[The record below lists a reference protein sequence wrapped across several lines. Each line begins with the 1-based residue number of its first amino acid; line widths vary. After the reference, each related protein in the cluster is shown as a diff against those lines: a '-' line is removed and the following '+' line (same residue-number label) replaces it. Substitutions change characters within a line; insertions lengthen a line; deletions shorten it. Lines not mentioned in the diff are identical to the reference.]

1 MDIFLAMFKEA
12 FSNYYFSMFIHIL
25 LFIYVVL
32 IVSKV
37 IFDNKITED
46 NKEKV
51 NLEKTKDNKEKV
63 GIKKTKEDK
72 LKLFKDSFLS
82 KVNWKIKIL

>member
-12 FSNYYFSMFIHIL
+12 FSNYYFSIFIHIL
-25 LFIYVVL
+25 LFTYIVL

-37 IFDNKITED
+37 IFDNKITEE

-51 NLEKTKDNKEKV
+51 NL
-63 GIKKTKEDK
+63 KKTKEDK
-72 LKLFKDSFLS
+72 LNLFKDSFL
-82 KVNWKIKIL
+82 KKAN

>member
-12 FSNYYFSMFIHIL
+12 FSNYYFSLFIHIL
-25 LFIYVVL
+25 IFIYVVL

-37 IFDNKITED
+37 IFDNKTTEE

-51 NLEKTKDNKEKV
+51 NLEE
-63 GIKKTKEDK
+63 TKEDK
-72 LKLFKDSFLS
+72 LNLFKDSFLG
-82 KVNWKIKIL
+82 KAN

>member
-1 MDIFLAMFKEA
+1 MDIFLTILKVA
-12 FSNYYFSMFIHIL
+12 FSNYYFSIFIHIL
-25 LFIYVVL
+25 IFTHAVL
-32 IVSKV
+32 IVIIVIFDK

-46 NKEKV
+46 NKGKV

-72 LKLFKDSFLS
+72 LKLFKDSFLG
-82 KVNWKIKIL
+82 KVN

>member
-12 FSNYYFSMFIHIL
+12 FSNYYFSIFIHIL
-25 LFIYVVL
+25 IFIYVVL

-37 IFDNKITED
+37 IFDNKTTED

-51 NLEKTKDNKEKV
+51 NLEKTK
-63 GIKKTKEDK
+63 EDK
-72 LKLFKDSFLS
+72 LNVFKESFL
-82 KVNWKIKIL
+82 KKAN

>member
-12 FSNYYFSMFIHIL
+12 FSNYYFSIFIYFL

-32 IVSKV
+32 FIGRI
-37 IFDNKITED
+37 IFDNKTTED

-51 NLEKTKDNKEKV
+51 NL
-63 GIKKTKEDK
+63 KKPKEDK
-72 LKLFKDSFLS
+72 LDLFKNSFLG
-82 KVNWKIKIL
+82 KAN

>member
-12 FSNYYFSMFIHIL
+12 FSNYYFSIFIYFL

-32 IVSKV
+32 FISII
-37 IFDNKITED
+37 IFYNKTTED

-51 NLEKTKDNKEKV
+51 N
-63 GIKKTKEDK
+63 IKKTKEDK
-72 LKLFKDSFLS
+72 LNLFKDSFLG
-82 KVNWKIKIL
+82 KAN

>member
-12 FSNYYFSMFIHIL
+12 FSNYYFSIFIHIL
-25 LFIYVVL
+25 IFIYVVL

-37 IFDNKITED
+37 IFDNKTTED

-51 NLEKTKDNKEKV
+51 NL
-63 GIKKTKEDK
+63 KKTKEDK
-72 LKLFKDSFLS
+72 LNLFKDIFLG
-82 KVNWKIKIL
+82 KAN

>member
-12 FSNYYFSMFIHIL
+12 FSNYYFSIFIHIL

-32 IVSKV
+32 IVSRI
-37 IFDNKITED
+37 IFDNKTTED

-51 NLEKTKDNKEKV
+51 NLEKTK
-63 GIKKTKEDK
+63 EDK
-72 LKLFKDSFLS
+72 LDLFKNSFLG
-82 KVNWKIKIL
+82 KVN

>member
-12 FSNYYFSMFIHIL
+12 FSNYYFSIFIHIL

-37 IFDNKITED
+37 IFDNKTTED

-51 NLEKTKDNKEKV
+51 N
-63 GIKKTKEDK
+63 IKKTKEDK
-72 LKLFKDSFLS
+72 LNLFKDSFLG
-82 KVNWKIKIL
+82 KVN

>member
-12 FSNYYFSMFIHIL
+12 FSNYYFSIFIHIL

-37 IFDNKITED
+37 IFDNKKITEE

-51 NLEKTKDNKEKV
+51 N
-63 GIKKTKEDK
+63 IKKTKEDK
-72 LKLFKDSFLS
+72 LNMFKDSFLS
-82 KVNWKIKIL
+82 KVK

>member
-12 FSNYYFSMFIHIL
+12 FSNYYFSIFIHIL
-25 LFIYVVL
+25 IFIYVIL

-37 IFDNKITED
+37 IFDNKITEE

-51 NLEKTKDNKEKV
+51 N
-63 GIKKTKEDK
+63 IKKTKEDK
-72 LKLFKDSFLS
+72 LNLFKDSFLS
-82 KVNWKIKIL
+82 KVN

>member
-1 MDIFLAMFKEA
+1 MMNIFFNMLKEA
-12 FSNYYFSMFIHIL
+12 FSNYYLSIFIHMLIFTNAV
-25 LFIYVVL
+25 FIV
-32 IVSKV
+32 IIV

-63 GIKKTKEDK
+63 DIKKTKEDK

-82 KVNWKIKIL
+82 KVN

>member
-12 FSNYYFSMFIHIL
+12 FSNYYFSIFIHIL
-25 LFIYVVL
+25 LFIYVIL

-37 IFDNKITED
+37 IFDNKTTED

-51 NLEKTKDNKEKV
+51 NL
-63 GIKKTKEDK
+63 KKTKEDK
-72 LKLFKDSFLS
+72 LNLFKDSFLE
-82 KVNWKIKIL
+82 KAN